1 MKTLPAID
9 SEYKQAREGC
19 VYFILDDWCLLEAA
33 GKDIFSFLQS
43 QTTNDVLNLAIGA
56 GLSNALVDRK
66 ARLLCNFSLHK
77 TSDTTALFL
86 IETRQRDTLI
96 NQLKEYHFRE
106 DITWNTET
114 SFNFLVALQGP
125 KSPVVLENLTTSRA
139 GLRNTHDIF
148 TANIDGIETWAICK
162 SLTGEE
168 GYILACSADRKE
180 DLLQALHKAGESVG
194 LIRIGTETRE
204 TLRIEAGLPV
214 YGRDM
219 GKTHILPE
227 TGLEHTS
234 VSYHKGCYIGQ
245 EVIARIKTY
254 GSPAFALMGIIL
266 DGDTPP
272 AMDALIKIK
281 TKKIGVVK
289 SSVYSPS
296 LGKVIALAYLQKD
309 FRSPGQ
315 TYEVSLNNE
324 PAKIT
329 TCLLPFYQ
337 TAGKTERAKQLH
349 QQALARFK
357 KEENLDGPI
366 ALLREAIALD
376 PKYAPGYEALGVMLS
391 KQNKLDEAIA
401 LMKRLAEIDPQ
412 EIMAHTNLSIY
423 YMQQGRIEDAEM
435 EKAEATAIQFEKLIE
450 ENQAKK
456 SREKQDSQEKE
467 ERERQVEMFHKVL
480 EIDPID
486 QVANFG
492 LGSIYLDTG
501 KFEEALDPLKTVV
514 EHYRDHSAAYLALGK
529 TLEKLSRKEE
539 AAEVYKKGIEAA
551 SKKGDL
557 MPLKDM
563 QTRLNQILH
572 SGS

>member
-1 MKTLPAID
+1 MTVTTLT
-9 SEYKQAREGC
+9 EEHQRAREGC
-19 VYFILDDWCLLEAA
+19 IYFILDDWCLVEAK
-33 GKDIFSFLQS
+33 GKDTFSFLQS

-56 GLSNALVDRK
+56 GLGNALVDRK

-77 TSDTTALFL
+77 TSDTSALIL
-86 IETRQRDTLI
+86 VETHQRDTLI
-96 NQLKEYHFRE
+96 NQLEEYHFRE
-106 DITWNTET
+106 DLAWNTET
-114 SFNFLVALQGP
+114 PLNFLVALQGP
-125 KSPVVLENLTTSRA
+125 KSPVVLEKLTGSVA
-139 GLRNTHDIF
+139 GLHTTHDIF
-148 TANIDGIETWAICK
+148 TATIGGIEAWVICK

-180 DLLQALHKAGESVG
+180 DLLQALHQAGESVG
-194 LIRIGTETRE
+194 LVPIGAEARE
-204 TLRIEAGLPV
+204 ILRIEAGLPI

-219 GKTHILPE
+219 DKNHILPE

-266 DGDTPP
+266 DGDELPE
-272 AMDALIKIK
+272 MDAKIKMK
-281 TKKIGVVK
+281 TKKIGVLK

-309 FRSPGQ
+309 FRSPDQ
-315 TYEVSLNNE
+315 TYDITLNDE

-337 TAGKTERAKQLH
+337 TAGKTARAKQLH
-349 QQALARFK
+349 QEALTLFK
-357 KEENLDGPI
+357 KEENLDRPI

-456 SREKQDSQEKE
+456 ARAKQASQNKE
-467 ERERQVEMFHKVL
+467 EQERQVEMFHKVL
-480 EIDPID
+480 EIDAVD

-492 LGSIYLDTG
+492 LGSIYLDIG
-501 KFEEALDPLKTVV
+501 KYEEALGPLKTVV
-514 EHYRDHSAAYLALGK
+514 EHYQDHSAAYLALGK

-557 MPLKDM
+557 MPLRDM

>member
-1 MKTLPAID
+1 MTLTTHT
-9 SEYKQAREGC
+9 EEHQQAREGC
-19 VYFILDDWCLLEAA
+19 VYFPLEDFCLVEAT
-33 GKDIFSFLQS
+33 GKDTYSFLQS

-56 GLSNALVDRK
+56 GLGNALVDRK

-77 TSDTTALFL
+77 TSDTSATIL
-86 IETRQRDTLI
+86 IETQQRDTLTDTL
-96 NQLKEYHFRE
+96 NEYHFRE
-106 DITWNTET
+106 DIAWET
-114 SFNFLVALQGP
+114 GVPFDFMVALQGP
-125 KSPVVLENLTTSRA
+125 KSPVVLERLTES
-139 GLRNTHDIF
+139 GVSLHNTNDIF
-148 TANIDGIETWAICK
+148 TANIGGVETRVICK

-168 GYILACSADRKE
+168 GYILACAASHQEELMGAI
-180 DLLQALHKAGESVG
+180 QKAGESVS
-194 LIRIGTETRE
+194 ITAIHSEARE
-204 TLRIEAGLPV
+204 TLRIEAGIPV

-219 GKTHILPE
+219 DKAHILPE

-266 DGDTPP
+266 DGESLP
-272 AMDALIKIK
+272 AIDVPIKLK

-289 SSVYSPS
+289 SSTYSPS

-315 TYEVSLNNE
+315 TYEVSLADE
-324 PAKIT
+324 SAKIT

-349 QQALARFK
+349 QQALTLFK
-357 KEENLDGPI
+357 QEENLDRPI

-435 EKAEATAIQFEKLIE
+435 EKAEATAIQFEKLVE

-456 SREKQDSQEKE
+456 AREKQSSQEKE

-480 EIDPID
+480 EIDPVD

-501 KFEEALDPLKTVV
+501 KYEEALAPLKTVV

-529 TLEKLSRKEE
+529 TLEKLSRKDE
-539 AAEVYKKGIEAA
+539 AADIYKKGIEAA

-563 QTRLNQILH
+563 QTRLNQISH
-572 SGS
+572 SDS

>member
-1 MKTLPAID
+1 MTVTALT
-9 SEYKQAREGC
+9 EEHQQAREGC
-19 VYFILDDWCLLEAA
+19 VYFPLEDFCLVEAK
-33 GKDIFSFLQS
+33 GKDTFSFLQS
-43 QTTNDVLNLAIGA
+43 QTTNDVLNLAIGS
-56 GLSNALVDRK
+56 GLGNALVDRK
-66 ARLLCNFSLHK
+66 ARLLGNFSLHK
-77 TSDTTALFL
+77 TSDTTALIL
-86 IETRQRDTLI
+86 LEIDQRDTLI
-96 NQLKEYHFRE
+96 NQLEEYHFRE
-106 DITWNTET
+106 DIAWNTKT
-114 SFNFLVALQGP
+114 PFNFLVALQGP
-125 KSPVVLENLTTSRA
+125 KSPVVLENLTGSA
-139 GLRNTHDIF
+139 VGLHNTNDIF
-148 TANIDGIETWAICK
+148 TANIGDLQTWVICK
-162 SLTGEE
+162 NLTGEE
-168 GYILACSADRKE
+168 GYILACSADRKA
-180 DLLQALHKAGESVG
+180 DLLQALHAAGESVG
-194 LIRIGTETRE
+194 LVSIGTDTRE

-219 GKTHILPE
+219 NKTHILPE

-266 DGDTPP
+266 DGDSLP
-272 AMDALIKIK
+272 AMDAVIKMK
-281 TKKIGVVK
+281 TKKIGTVK

-315 TYEVSLNNE
+315 TYDVTLNDE
-324 PAKIT
+324 PGRVT

-349 QQALARFK
+349 HQALTLFK
-357 KEENLDGPI
+357 KEENLDAPI
-366 ALLREAIALD
+366 GLLREAIALD
-376 PKYAPGYEALGVMLS
+376 PKFAPGYEALGVMLS

-435 EKAEATAIQFEKLIE
+435 EKAEATAIQFEKLVE

-456 SREKQDSQEKE
+456 AREKQSSQEKE
-467 ERERQVEMFHKVL
+467 ERERQVGIFHKVL

-492 LGSIYLDTG
+492 LGTIYLDTF
-501 KFEEALDPLKTVV
+501 KFEEALGPLKTVV
-514 EHYRDHSAAYLALGK
+514 EHYQDHSAAYLALGK
-529 TLEKLSRKEE
+529 ALEKLSRKEE
-539 AAEVYKKGIEAA
+539 AADVYKKGIEAA

-557 MPLKDM
+557 MPLRDM
-563 QTRLNQILH
+563 QNRLNQILH

>member
-1 MKTLPAID
+1 MTVTTLTE
-9 SEYKQAREGC
+9 EYKQAREGC
-19 VYFILDDWCLLEAA
+19 VYFPLEDFCLVDAT
-33 GKDIFSFLQS
+33 GKDAFPFLQS
-43 QTTNDVLNLAIGA
+43 QTTNDVVNLAVGA
-56 GLSNALVDRK
+56 GLGNALVDRK

-77 TSDTTALFL
+77 TSGTSATIL
-86 IETRQRDTLI
+86 IETRQRDTLTDT
-96 NQLKEYHFRE
+96 LKEYHFRE
-106 DITWNTET
+106 DIAWETEVP
-114 SFNFLVALQGP
+114 FDFLVALQGP
-125 KSPVVLENLTTSRA
+125 KSPVVLERLTES
-139 GLRNTHDIF
+139 GVSLHNTNDIF
-148 TANIDGIETWAICK
+148 TANIDGVETRVICK

-168 GYILACSADRKE
+168 GYILACTASHQEELIRAI
-180 DLLQALHKAGESVG
+180 QKAGESVS
-194 LIRIGTETRE
+194 ITAIQPDARE
-204 TLRIEAGLPV
+204 TLRIEAGIPV

-219 GKTHILPE
+219 DKAHILPE

-266 DGDTPP
+266 DGESLP
-272 AMDALIKIK
+272 AMDVTIKIK

-289 SSVYSPS
+289 SSTYSPS

-315 TYEVSLNNE
+315 TYEVSL
-324 PAKIT
+324 ADVSTKIT

-349 QQALARFK
+349 QQALTLFK
-357 KEENLDGPI
+357 QEENLDRPI

-435 EKAEATAIQFEKLIE
+435 EKAEATAIQFEKLVE

-456 SREKQDSQEKE
+456 AREKQSSQDKE

-480 EIDPID
+480 EIDPVD

-501 KFEEALDPLKTVV
+501 KYEKALAPLKTVV

-529 TLEKLSRKEE
+529 TLEKLLRKDE
-539 AAEVYKKGIEAA
+539 AADIYKKGIEAA

-572 SGS
+572 SDS

>member
-1 MKTLPAID
+1 MKTLTNID

-19 VYFILDDWCLLEAA
+19 VYFSLEDFCLVEAK
-33 GKDIFSFLQS
+33 GKDVFSFLQS
-43 QTTNDVLNLAIGA
+43 QTTNDVLNLAIGS
-56 GLSNALVDRK
+56 GLGNALVDRK
-66 ARLLCNFSLHK
+66 ARLLGNFSLHK
-77 TSDTTALFL
+77 TSDTSALIL
-86 IETRQRDTLI
+86 IETQQRDALI
-96 NQLKEYHFRE
+96 DQLEEYHFRE
-106 DITWNTET
+106 DVEWNKET
-114 SFNFLVALQGP
+114 SFGFLLALQGP
-125 KSPVVLENLTTSRA
+125 KSPVVLDKLTQSNV
-139 GLRNTHDIF
+139 GLHNTNDIF
-148 TANIDGIETWAICK
+148 TANIDGLEMQVICK

-168 GYILACSADRKE
+168 GYLLACSADHKE
-180 DLLQALHKAGESVG
+180 NLLQALSQIDDSAGVVP
-194 LIRIGTETRE
+194 IGPETRE
-204 TLRIEAGLPV
+204 TLRIEAGLPR

-219 GKTHILPE
+219 DKTHILPE

-266 DGDTPP
+266 EGDSLPDL
-272 AMDALIKIK
+272 DATIKMK

-296 LGKVIALAYLQKD
+296 IKKVIALAYLQKD

-315 TYEVSLNNE
+315 TYEVSLNDE

-349 QQALARFK
+349 QQALTLFK
-357 KEENLDGPI
+357 KEENLDAPI
-366 ALLREAIALD
+366 TLLREAIALD
-376 PKYAPGYEALGVMLS
+376 PKFAPGYEALGVMLS

-435 EKAEATAIQFEKLIE
+435 EKAEATAIQFEKLVE

-456 SREKQDSQEKE
+456 AREKQSSLEEE
-467 ERERQVEMFHKVL
+467 ERKRQVEMFYKVL
-480 EIDPID
+480 EIDPVD

-501 KFEEALDPLKTVV
+501 QYEEALVPLKTVV
-514 EHYRDHSAAYLALGK
+514 EHYQDHSAAYLALGK

-539 AAEVYKKGIEAA
+539 AADVYQKGIAAA

-563 QTRLNQILH
+563 QNRLNQILH

>member
-1 MKTLPAID
+1 MTVTTLT
-9 SEYKQAREGC
+9 EEHQQAREGC
-19 VYFILDDWCLLEAA
+19 VYFPLEDWCLLAA
-33 GKDIFSFLQS
+33 TGKDTFSFLQN
-43 QTTNDVLNLAIGA
+43 QTTNDVVNLKTGA
-56 GLSNALVDRK
+56 GVNNALVDRK
-66 ARLLCNFSLHK
+66 ARLLGNFSLHK
-77 TSDTTALFL
+77 TSESSAAIF
-86 IETRQRDTLI
+86 IETHQRDPLI
-96 NQLKEYHFRE
+96 QQLEEYHFRE
-106 DITWNTET
+106 DIAWNADVR
-114 SFNFLVALQGP
+114 FNYLVALQGP
-125 KSPVVLENLTTSRA
+125 KSPVVLERLTGTGA
-139 GLRNTHDIF
+139 GLHNTNDIF
-148 TANIDGIETWAICK
+148 TASIGGVDTRVICR

-168 GYILACSADRKE
+168 GYILACASGD
-180 DLLQALHKAGESVG
+180 KAGLMKAIEHAGEPVG
-194 LIRIGTETRE
+194 LVPIGTETRE
-204 TLRIEAGLPV
+204 TLRIEAGIPV

-219 GKTHILPE
+219 DKTHILPE

-266 DGDTPP
+266 DGESPP
-272 AMDALIKIK
+272 AMDATIKLK
-281 TKKIGVVK
+281 AKKFGVVK

-315 TYEVSLNNE
+315 TYEVTLNE
-324 PAKIT
+324 KPATIT

-349 QQALARFK
+349 QDALALFK
-357 KEENLDGPI
+357 KEEDLDRPI
-366 ALLREAIALD
+366 ALLREALALD

-391 KQNKLDEAIA
+391 RQNKLDEAIA
-401 LMKRLAEIDPQ
+401 LMKRLTEIDPQ

-423 YMQQGRIEDAEM
+423 YMQQGRIEDAEL
-435 EKAEATAIQFEKLIE
+435 EKAEATAIQFEKLVE

-456 SREKQDSQEKE
+456 AREKQTSQEKE

-480 EIDPID
+480 EIDPVD

-501 KFEEALDPLKTVV
+501 KFEEALAPLQTVV
-514 EHYRDHSAAYLALGK
+514 EHYRDYSAAYLALGK
-529 TLEKLSRKEE
+529 TLEQLARKEE
-539 AAEVYKKGIEAA
+539 AAEVYKKGIETA
-551 SKKGDL
+551 SRKGDL

-563 QTRLNQILH
+563 QSRLNQILQT
-572 SGS
+572 GS